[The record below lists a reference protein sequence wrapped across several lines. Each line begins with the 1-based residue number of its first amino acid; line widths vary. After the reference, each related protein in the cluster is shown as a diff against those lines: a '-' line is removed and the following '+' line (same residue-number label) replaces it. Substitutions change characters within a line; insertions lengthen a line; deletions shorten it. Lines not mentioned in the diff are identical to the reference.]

1 MDIKDILSGSSVK
14 QIAKAVGID
23 EKSAEAVLKKAV
35 PALLEN
41 MSGNSKKS
49 SGAQALQKALLAHAD
64 DDDDVNQ
71 IDRKDGAKIISHIL
85 GDNAADVKKSLSK
98 AGGLDSSKVDD
109 LLSIAGPMVMKSVG
123 QKTKSKSKSGD
134 LDLEDLLKDVMKD
147 GLDLGDLKKI
157 ASKIDA
163 DDVKDAAEAVS
174 KLFGNFKK

>member
-1 MDIKDILSGSSVK
+1 MLLNGHQLHGVVA
-14 QIAKAVGID
+14 QIGDALEVVVGKLAVGAD
-23 EKSAEAVLKKAV
+23 
-35 PALLEN
+35 AL
-41 MSGNSKKS
+41 
-49 SGAQALQKALLAHAD
+49 ALLAHAD

>member
-23 EKSAEAVLKKAV
+23 EKSAEAALKKAV

-64 DDDDVNQ
+64 DDDDVNK

-123 QKTKSKSKSGD
+123 QKTKAKSGD
-134 LDLEDLLKDVMKD
+134 LDLEGLLKDVMKD

-174 KLFGNFKK
+174 KLFGSFRK